1 MTILSEPTWE
11 RITSQPSS
19 RAEPWKLT
27 GPLLVATDG
36 TETVDAAMSVAEAI
50 AVEHGLAVHVL
61 SVLEPIASYYP
72 AADGLMVTLPPVIS
86 DDARLA
92 ARRGVVQERVS
103 KAVRD
108 PEAWR
113 IDVRV
118 GPIAPTI
125 ADVANLL
132 KPSLIVLGLG
142 RHRPIDRLMG
152 DEVAPAVI
160 RLVSVP
166 VLAVPRDAKAPLRR
180 AIVATDFSRASVRAA
195 RAATAVVSPPAQLW
209 LTHVRPST
217 DPVTE
222 AHEGESI
229 IYTQGVLGGFAKIR
243 ERLARAD
250 SIEIHPVILQGAPH
264 EEILRF
270 AADNRA
276 DLIVAGAHGHT
287 LMERLLIGRVT
298 TKLLRG
304 AGCAVLVIPR
314 SRDDRRRGA

>member
-11 RITSQPSS
+11 RVTSQPSP
-19 RAEPWKLT
+19 RADPWKLT

-36 TETVDAAMSVAEAI
+36 TDAVDAAMQVAEAI

-61 SVLEPIASYYP
+61 SVLEPLGSYYP
-72 AADGLMVTLPPVIS
+72 AADGLMITLPPTIA
-86 DDARLA
+86 DDTRVET
-92 ARRGVVQERVS
+92 RRAVVRERVT

-113 IDVRV
+113 VDVRV

-125 ADVANLL
+125 ADVATVL

-152 DEVAPAVI
+152 DEVAPQVV
-160 RLVSVP
+160 RLAQAP

-180 AIVATDFSRASVRAA
+180 AVVAIDFSRASIRAA

-209 LTHVRPST
+209 LTHVRVPV
-217 DPVTE
+217 DPISE
-222 AHEGESI
+222 AHEGEAI
-229 IYTQGVLGGFAKIR
+229 IHTQGVLGGFAKIR
-243 ERLARAD
+243 ERLATA
-250 SIEIHPVILQGAPH
+250 SSLEIHPVVLQGKPH
-264 EEILRF
+264 EEILAF
-270 AADNRA
+270 AAANRA

-304 AGCAVLVIPR
+304 ARCAVLVIPR
-314 SRDDRRRGA
+314 SRDDRRRGT

>member
-1 MTILSEPTWE
+1 M
-11 RITSQPSS
+11 Q
-19 RAEPWKLT
+19 
-27 GPLLVATDG
+27 
-36 TETVDAAMSVAEAI
+36 VAEAI

-61 SVLEPIASYYP
+61 SVLEPLASYYP
-72 AADGLMVTLPPVIS
+72 AADGLMITLPPTIA
-86 DDARLA
+86 DETRLET
-92 ARRGVVQERVS
+92 RRAVVRERVT

-113 IDVRV
+113 LDVRV
-118 GPIAPTI
+118 GPIAATI
-125 ADVANLL
+125 GDVANVL

-152 DEVAPAVI
+152 DEVAPEVVRRVQA
-160 RLVSVP
+160 P

-180 AIVATDFSRASVRAA
+180 AVVSIDFSRASIRAA

-209 LTHVRPST
+209 LTHVKMPV

-222 AHEGESI
+222 AHEGESV

-243 ERLARAD
+243 ERLAPAN
-250 SIEIHPVILQGAPH
+250 SIEIHPVVLQGTPH
-264 EEILRF
+264 EEILNF
-270 AADNRA
+270 AAANRA

-304 AGCAVLVIPR
+304 ARCAVLVIPR
-314 SRDDRRRGA
+314 SRDDRRRGT